1 MFDWQPLTHSCEWRV
16 AVYLNSMAS
25 DFPLDDS
32 RYSNDQKSINLRT
45 EKCKNGIFIILLV
58 LFSHQGYK
66 SQFFLCS
73 CCFRFNILILK
84 VWNYFTFVFAC
95 GYKRWPS
102 LLENIFVQNASNAN
116 KISSHKLLLATL
128 EPHWQVYFWTQE
140 RRKKHSIAD
149 GLTIGGKRKQNENIS
164 ENITLACRKCNFNTS
179 SICCKINSFNKA
191 TFLQNLEI
199 KLPISK

>member
-32 RYSNDQKSINLRT
+32 CYSNDQKSINLRT

-149 GLTIGGKRKQNENIS
+149 GLTMGEKGNKMKTSVKILPLPVENVILTHLLS
-164 ENITLACRKCNFNTS
+164 VVKSTPLIRPHS
-179 SICCKINSFNKA
+179 SK
-191 TFLQNLEI
+191 T
-199 KLPISK
+199 